1 MSKDPHGT
9 VKRLTDAIEAAC
21 TVAEKHMRMRAIH
34 RELMPLLADEFPDE
48 YSRELFESILEYSG
62 SYDPQLPS
70 VVSLPKIEDC
80 LKQLWELYWR
90 MSSNNQ
96 YR

>member
-1 MSKDPHGT
+1 MTKDPHGT
-9 VKRLTDAIEAAC
+9 VKRLTDALEIAS

-34 RELMPLLADEFPDE
+34 RELMPLLPDEFPDE
-48 YSRELFESILEYSG
+48 HSRELFESVLEYSG
-62 SYDPQLPS
+62 SYDPSLPHI
-70 VVSLPKIEDC
+70 VSLPKIETC

-90 MSSNNQ
+90 MSSNHQ